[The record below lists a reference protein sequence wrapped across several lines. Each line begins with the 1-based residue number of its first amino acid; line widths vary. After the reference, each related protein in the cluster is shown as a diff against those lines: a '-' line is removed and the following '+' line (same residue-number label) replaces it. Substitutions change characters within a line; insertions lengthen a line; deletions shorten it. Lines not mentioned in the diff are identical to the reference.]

1 MVVHTAHVEG
11 PNSHEPPSVKKDSR
25 RPGGG
30 RLAAEV
36 LSAADGLQT
45 GGWTGHRSAD
55 GVGEFADA
63 AALAKW
69 PMNQVSIVLSLHF
82 CVVGRC
88 RLKPIFKVLKREA
101 SQLLQFGRLIA

>member
-11 PNSHEPPSVKKDSR
+11 PYSHEPPSVKKDSR

-63 AALAKW
+63 AALAK
-69 PMNQVSIVLSLHF
+69 L
-82 CVVGRC
+82 GRRWLTSPTS
-88 RLKPIFKVLKREA
+88 RLTSHRKVERWMRGG
-101 SQLLQFGRLIA
+101 SVFFR